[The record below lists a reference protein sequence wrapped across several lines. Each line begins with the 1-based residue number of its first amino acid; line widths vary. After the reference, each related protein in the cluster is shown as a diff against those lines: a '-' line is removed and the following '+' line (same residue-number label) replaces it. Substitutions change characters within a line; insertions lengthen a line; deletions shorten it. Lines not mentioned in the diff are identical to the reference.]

1 MMLDIKELEVAG
13 GRGGNGAISFRRE
26 KFVPM
31 GGPDGGDG
39 GVGGTVLVQAV
50 RSRRTLAHLARTSRM
65 SAEAGV
71 AGRGSNRTGR
81 NGKSRTIEAPPGTT
95 VWELDDRGDRR
106 LLADLVHDG
115 ERAVVAAGGAPGRGN
130 TRFASPTLQ
139 DPLLAEAGEPGE
151 ERRLLLEVRLI
162 ADAAIVGA
170 PNAGKSTLLSVVSRA
185 QPKIADYPFT
195 TLEPVLGVVERY
207 DRAIVLLDVPGLIE
221 GASEGRGLGLD
232 FLRHTERSRL
242 LIHLVDGLA
251 ENLAQEFSAVAAELA
266 AHHGEASVPPA
277 VVAVTKQDVP
287 EAQERFAAQRAA
299 LAVAAGQEALAV
311 SAATGQGVER
321 LLDYVLELLPD
332 EPSARESPRP
342 TATMPVGDAGPRRA
356 RVQPRVLRD
365 GEAFVVHHRPAE
377 RIAALVDMEN
387 WRARLQFHQWLNR
400 AGVLRALDAQGVDS
414 GDTVRIGGLELE
426 WQ

>member
-1 MMLDIKELEVAG
+1 M
-13 GRGGNGAISFRRE
+13 
-26 KFVPM
+26 
-31 GGPDGGDG
+31 
-39 GVGGTVLVQAV
+39 
-50 RSRRTLAHLARTSRM
+50 
-65 SAEAGV
+65 
-71 AGRGSNRTGR
+71 
-81 NGKSRTIEAPPGTT
+81 
-95 VWELDDRGDRR
+95 
-106 LLADLVHDG
+106 
-115 ERAVVAAGGAPGRGN
+115 
-130 TRFASPTLQ
+130 
-139 DPLLAEAGEPGE
+139 
-151 ERRLLLEVRLI
+151 
-162 ADAAIVGA
+162 
-170 PNAGKSTLLSVVSRA
+170 
-185 QPKIADYPFT
+185 
-195 TLEPVLGVVERY
+195 
-207 DRAIVLLDVPGLIE
+207 
-221 GASEGRGLGLD
+221 GLD

-287 EAQERFAAQRAA
+287 EAQERFVAQRAA
-299 LAVAAGQEALAV
+299 LAAAAGQEALAV

-332 EPSARESPRP
+332 EPSARESLRP
-342 TATMPVGDAGPRRA
+342 TTTTPAADAGPRRA
-356 RVQPRVLRD
+356 HVQPRVLRD

>member
-1 MMLDIKELEVAG
+1 MLDIKEIEVAG

-26 KFVPM
+26 KFVPK

-39 GVGGTVLVQAV
+39 GVGGAVLVQAV
-50 RSRRTLAHLARTSRM
+50 RSRRTLAHLVRTSRV

-71 AGRGSNRTGR
+71 SGRGNNRTGR
-81 NGKSRTIEAPPGTT
+81 NGKSRVVEAPLGTT
-95 VWELDDRGDRR
+95 IWELDDDGGKRM
-106 LLADLVHDG
+106 LADLVDDG
-115 ERAVVAAGGAPGRGN
+115 QRAVVAAGGAPGRGN
-130 TRFASPTLQ
+130 VRFASPTLQ

-195 TLEPVLGVVERY
+195 TLEPVLGVVERH

-232 FLRHTERSRL
+232 FLRHTERARL

-251 ENLAQEFSAVAAELA
+251 ADLVQEFRMVAAELA
-266 AHHGEASVPPA
+266 EHHGAEAPPPV

-287 EAQERFAAQRAA
+287 EAQERFTAQRAA
-299 LAVAAGQEALAV
+299 LEEAAGQEALAV

-321 LLDYVLELLPD
+321 LLDRVLALLPD
-332 EPSARESPRP
+332 APPSARESPPP
-342 TATMPVGDAGPRRA
+342 TPPADDAPRRERA
-356 RVQPRVLRD
+356 LPRVLRD
-365 GEAFVVHHRPAE
+365 GGVFVVHHRPAE
-377 RIAALVDMEN
+377 RIAAMVDMEN

>member
-1 MMLDIKELEVAG
+1 MLDIKEIEVAG

-26 KFVPM
+26 KFVPK
-31 GGPDGGDG
+31 GGPDGGEG
-39 GVGGTVLVQAV
+39 GVGGAVLVQAV
-50 RSRRTLAHLARTSRM
+50 RSRRTLAHLARTSRV

-71 AGRGSNRTGR
+71 SGRGNNRTGR
-81 NGKSRTIEAPPGTT
+81 NGKSRVIEAPLGTT
-95 VWELDDRGDRR
+95 IWVLDDDGSKRM
-106 LLADLVHDG
+106 LADLVDDG
-115 ERAVVAAGGAPGRGN
+115 QRAVVAAGGAPGRGN
-130 TRFASPTLQ
+130 ARFASPTLQ

-195 TLEPVLGVVERY
+195 TLEPVLGVVERH
-207 DRAIVLLDVPGLIE
+207 DRATVLLDVPGLIE

-232 FLRHTERSRL
+232 FLRHTERARL

-251 ENLAQEFSAVAAELA
+251 ADLVQEFRMVAVELA
-266 AHHGEASVPPA
+266 EHHGVEAPPPT

-287 EAQERFAAQRAA
+287 EAQERFTAQRAA
-299 LAVAAGQEALAV
+299 LEMAADQEALAI
-311 SAATGQGVER
+311 SAATRQGVER
-321 LLDYVLELLPD
+321 LLDRVLALLPAA
-332 EPSARESPRP
+332 PPPVRENLPLTP
-342 TATMPVGDAGPRRA
+342 PADDAPRRE
-356 RVQPRVLRD
+356 RVLPRVLRD
-365 GEAFVVHHRPAE
+365 GETFVVHHRPAE
-377 RIAALVDMEN
+377 RIAAMVDMEN

>member
-1 MMLDIKELEVAG
+1 MLDVKEIQVIG
-13 GRGGNGAISFRRE
+13 GRGGDGAISFRRE
-26 KFVPM
+26 KFVPK

-39 GVGGTVLVQAV
+39 GVGGAVVVQAA
-50 RSRRTLAHLARTSRM
+50 RSRRTLVHLARTSLVR
-65 SAEAGV
+65 AEAG
-71 AGRGSNRTGR
+71 ANGRGANRTGR
-81 NGKSRTIEAPPGTT
+81 NGKSRAIEAPAGTT
-95 VWELDDRGDRR
+95 IWEVDVHGERR
-106 LLADLVHDG
+106 MLADLVGDG
-115 ERAVVAAGGAPGRGN
+115 DRAVVAQGGAPGRGN
-130 TRFASPTLQ
+130 ARFATPTLQ

-151 ERRLLLEVRLI
+151 ERRLLLEVRLL

-207 DRAIVLLDVPGLIE
+207 DRAVVLLDVPGLIE

-232 FLRHTERSRL
+232 FLRHTERARL

-251 ENLAQEFSAVAAELA
+251 DDLAREYSNVAAEIA
-266 AHHGEASVPPA
+266 AHRGEGEVPPL

-287 EAQERFAAQRAA
+287 EARERYQAQRAA
-299 LAVAAGQEALAV
+299 LAAAAGQEPLAV
-311 SAATGQGVER
+311 SAATGDGVER
-321 LLDYVLELLPD
+321 LLDRVLALLPD
-332 EPSARESPRP
+332 APPPPREIPP
-342 TATMPVGDAGPRRA
+342 PEHAPDAPPQRA
-356 RVQPRVLRD
+356 RVAPRVLRD
-365 GEAFVVHHRPAE
+365 GDAFVVQHRPAE
-377 RIAALVDMEN
+377 RIAAMVDMEN